1 MALSSTA
8 VVLKELA
15 RRNQLHS
22 PHGKITVGVLLL
34 QDFVVIAIL
43 ARPCRRCSGSLGRGS
58 VASWLLNLFMVSAT
72 VLLIGRVLLPW
83 LLRAAAALSREAFA
97 LSVLLASVG
106 TAYLAQLLGL
116 SMHSRAA

>member
-1 MALSSTA
+1 M
-8 VVLKELA
+8 
-15 RRNQLHS
+15 
-22 PHGKITVGVLLL
+22 
-34 QDFVVIAIL
+34 
-43 ARPCRRCSGSLGRGS
+43 
-58 VASWLLNLFMVSAT
+58 ASWLLNLFMVSAT